1 MRKEFLNKLFNFV
14 ILTSKMFNI
23 DESHSITHSMNVYYY
38 ANNIYDMEDKKQFS
52 NSTSNL
58 TSYKN
63 IIDVASIIHDMCDK
77 KYMDE
82 KLGLERIDNFIKLE
96 LKDEINNEELDVIK
110 KIISTMSYS
119 TVEKKGFPILNEY
132 QLAYNIVREADL
144 LTSYDFD
151 RCIIYNMMKNN
162 NNNYFES
169 FDDALN
175 LFENRVFKY
184 HEKNLFVTKY
194 GLKESYILKNNA
206 INRIKTLKNFIK
218 YRYE

>member
-1 MRKEFLNKLFNFV
+1 
-14 ILTSKMFNI
+14 
-23 DESHSITHSMNVYYY
+23 
-38 ANNIYDMEDKKQFS
+38 
-52 NSTSNL
+52 
-58 TSYKN
+58 
-63 IIDVASIIHDMCDK
+63 
-77 KYMDE
+77 
-82 KLGLERIDNFIKLE
+82 
-96 LKDEINNEELDVIK
+96 
-110 KIISTMSYS
+110 MSYS
-119 TVEKKGFPILNEY
+119 TVKKNGFPNLQEY

-162 NNNYFES
+162 NNNYYES

-184 HEKNLFVTKY
+184 HEKKLFITKY

-206 INRIKTLKNFIK
+206 INRIKTLKKFIK